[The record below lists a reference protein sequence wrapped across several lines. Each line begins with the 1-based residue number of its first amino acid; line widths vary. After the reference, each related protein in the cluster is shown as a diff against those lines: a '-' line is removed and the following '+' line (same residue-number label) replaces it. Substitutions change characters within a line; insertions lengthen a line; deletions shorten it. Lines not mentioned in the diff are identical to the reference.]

1 MYNTDMMDHKT
12 MNICDK
18 KIKMEDGIPVFTAGN
33 FFRPGESV
41 YIHISSEFPDFVG
54 VLHKHEFIEIVYILS
69 GQGRHIA
76 GEKVSPANKG
86 DLFIVNYD
94 TPHAFHGDE
103 SCAEAFTAY
112 DLMFTPDF
120 FDASMIDST
129 SFESLRSSYL
139 FYSLFPEEQEFKPD
153 LQLSG
158 HSYYLFGDIF
168 NKIYLEYKGMEKGYI
183 NMIRAYVIELILKI
197 LRKMESSATA
207 PDSRA
212 VSARQT
218 ETINMA
224 LDYLRN
230 NYNTHITLEQLA
242 AQTFLSKDYFGKL
255 FKDVTGFPV
264 SVLLQKIRI
273 DHACV
278 MLAKTNRTIA
288 DIAES
293 CGFND
298 MKFFY
303 SLFEKTMNLTPGEY
317 RKKLSLSENS
327 IYNQ

>member
-1 MYNTDMMDHKT
+1 MA
-12 MNICDK
+12 DK
-18 KIKMEDGIPVFTAGN
+18 EIVVFPDRKIKVENGIPVFTAES

-41 YIHISSEFPDFVG
+41 YIHMSSEFPDFVG
-54 VLHKHEFIEIVYILS
+54 VLHKHEFIEIVYVLS
-69 GQGRHIA
+69 GRGKHIA
-76 GEKVSPANKG
+76 GDRISPVNKG
-86 DLFIVNYD
+86 DLFIINYE
-94 TPHAFHGDE
+94 TPHAFHGDA
-103 SCAEAFTAY
+103 SCPEAFAAY

-120 FDASMIDST
+120 FDTSMIDSN
-129 SFESLRSSYL
+129 SFESLQNSYL

-158 HSYYLFGDIF
+158 SSYYLFGDIF
-168 NKIYLEYKGMEKGYI
+168 NKIYLEYKGMEKGYV

-197 LRKMESSATA
+197 LRKM
-207 PDSRA
+207 D
-212 VSARQT
+212 VSAESPDGRASGRQA

-224 LDYLRN
+224 LEYLRS
-230 NYNTHITLEQLA
+230 NYNTHITLEHLA

-273 DHACV
+273 DQACV
-278 MLAKTNRTIA
+278 MLAKTDRKIA

-317 RKKLSLSENS
+317 RRKLGR
-327 IYNQ
+327 